1 MDDTTRGRSR
11 SNRRRIP
18 LICLLAVI
26 PAALLLSSWACG
38 DATAPDAPNPTPGIT
53 SLSPSEVEAGSPDMT
68 LTVRGTDFVR
78 SSVVRLDGT
87 QQPTDYVSASELSA
101 SLGSADLAT
110 ARVAQ
115 VTVVNPP
122 PGGGSSNAVA
132 LIIGIAPQEYPRPY
146 LTAIAPDPLPLSFD
160 SMTVQLHGTGFVPA
174 STTRFGYQERPRT
187 FVSEMRIDMH
197 LAAGDLDS
205 PGSRTLWVLNPQPG
219 GGSAQRDVLI
229 HAPVPAISSLSATE
243 IPAVLP
249 TFTLRVTG
257 EGFFAGS
264 EVRFSG
270 APRATTF
277 LDQHHLEAVLL
288 EEDLKE
294 VGTFEVTVFN
304 PGPGGGTSSPV
315 TVDIVTPHPRIAVLP
330 SRGAVAGG
338 SGFSLSVHGSGFLE
352 GAVVLWD
359 GEARPTQYM
368 GSTRLTAFVAAAD
381 VAAPASVSIAVQNP
395 PPSGEISNAHTFTIR
410 SLPPPTVTSLERVAI
425 QSKDIVYSE
434 ATERIYVS
442 VIAAETSHGNGLAR
456 IDPMTGTIEASV
468 FVGSDP
474 VRIGIADDGRSVYV
488 GLDGANAVRLVDV
501 PSFTPGRQWA
511 LPAGESAGDI
521 EVAPGQPD
529 VVVVSRHR
537 YGFSPS
543 LEGVT
548 VYDGGT
554 PRQVS
559 APGHTGGSRLA
570 FLESPDT
577 IFGYNNLSTGYNF
590 FTIGIDGDGAR
601 HLDDTRGLIEGFYT
615 DIEGAAGRIY
625 GTDGSII
632 DAGAKRK
639 VGTIDGSIALAVDP
653 EMGRAYLVEDASI
666 GVYDLNTF
674 QRLGTIEA
682 QGWAFEHPASI
693 IRRVVQ
699 WGADGIAFVD
709 PDEVFILRSPILSR
723 SP

>member
-1 MDDTTRGRSR
+1 
-11 SNRRRIP
+11 
-18 LICLLAVI
+18 
-26 PAALLLSSWACG
+26 
-38 DATAPDAPNPTPGIT
+38 
-53 SLSPSEVEAGSPDMT
+53 MT
-68 LTVRGTDFVR
+68 LTVRGSDFVR
-78 SSVVRLDGT
+78 SSVVHLDGAEL
-87 QQPTDYVSASELSA
+87 PTSYVSASELSA

-122 PGGGSSNAVA
+122 PGGGTSNAVA
-132 LIIGIAPQEYPRPY
+132 LTIGTAPHEYPRPY
-146 LTAIAPDPLPLSFD
+146 LNGIVPDPLPLSFD
-160 SMTVQLHGTGFVPA
+160 TMTVQLHGTGFVPA
-174 STTRFGYQERPRT
+174 STTRFGNQVRPRT

-197 LAAGDLDS
+197 LTAGDLAN
-205 PGSRTLWVLNPQPG
+205 PGPRTLWVHNPQPG
-219 GGSAQRDVLI
+219 GGSAQRDVVI

-249 TFTLRVTG
+249 TFNLGVTG
-257 EGFFAGS
+257 EGFFAAS
-264 EVRFSG
+264 EVLFSG

-277 LDQHHLEAVLL
+277 VDEHHLQAVLL

-294 VGTFEVTVFN
+294 IGTFEVTVLN
-304 PGPGGGTSSPV
+304 PGPGGGTSGPV
-315 TVDIVTPHPRIAVLP
+315 TVDVVAPQPRIAVLP
-330 SRGAVAGG
+330 SRGAVAGR

-359 GEARPTQYM
+359 GEARPTQYE
-368 GSTRLTAFVAAAD
+368 GGTRLTAFIAAED
-381 VAAPASVSIAVQNP
+381 VAAPTSVSVAVQNP

-410 SLPPPTVTSLERVAI
+410 SLPPTTVTSFQRVPI
-425 QSKDIVYSE
+425 QSEDIVYSE
-434 ATERIYVS
+434 VTGRLYVS
-442 VIAAETSHGNGLAR
+442 VVAAETSHGNSLAR

-474 VRIGIADDGRSVYV
+474 VRLGIADDGRSLYV
-488 GLDGANAVRLVDV
+488 GLDGASAVRLVDL
-501 PSFTPGRQWA
+501 PSFSPGLQWS

-521 EVAPGQPD
+521 EVAPGKPD

-548 VYDGGT
+548 VYDAGT

-590 FTIGIDGDGAR
+590 FTIGIDAAGAR
-601 HLDDTRGLIEGFYT
+601 HLDNTRGLIEGFYT

-632 DAGAKRK
+632 DAEAKRK
-639 VGTIDGSIALAVDP
+639 VGSIGGSIALAVDP

-674 QRLGTIEA
+674 QRLGTIDA

-693 IRRVVQ
+693 IRRVVR
-699 WGADGIAFVD
+699 WGTDGIAFVD

-723 SP
+723 